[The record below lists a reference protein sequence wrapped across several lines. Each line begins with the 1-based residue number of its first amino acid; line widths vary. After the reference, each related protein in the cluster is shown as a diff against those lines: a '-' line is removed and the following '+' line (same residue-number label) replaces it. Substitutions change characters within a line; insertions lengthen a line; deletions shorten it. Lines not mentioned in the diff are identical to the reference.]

1 MSKVSKLLDEEVVRL
16 AEKALKKLG
25 SYGYVAK
32 KLNATIAASKHGITE
47 VAKIY
52 NISRTTLT
60 SWIKHIKNSD
70 FNRLEA
76 PKERRR
82 RRKLNEVQLQEIKQ
96 WIEST
101 PNITINELKIR
112 IEEEY
117 KLVVSKSTVHKAMKE
132 LNFSYITP
140 RPKHYKQNTKKVE
153 EFKKK
158 STK

>member
-1 MSKVSKLLDEEVVRL
+1 MSKKSKLLDQAVVSS
-16 AEKALKKLG
+16 AEQALKKLG

-52 NISRTTLT
+52 DISRTTLT

-70 FNRLEA
+70 LDKLSA
-76 PKERRR
+76 PKERRKR
-82 RRKLNEVQLQEIKQ
+82 PRLNQEQLQEIKE
-96 WIEST
+96 WIESN
-101 PNITINELKIR
+101 PNITINALKIK

-117 KLVVSKSTVHKAMKE
+117 KMVVSKSTVHKAMKE

-140 RPKHYKQNTKKVE
+140 RPRHYKQDKKKVE

-158 STK
+158 SSK